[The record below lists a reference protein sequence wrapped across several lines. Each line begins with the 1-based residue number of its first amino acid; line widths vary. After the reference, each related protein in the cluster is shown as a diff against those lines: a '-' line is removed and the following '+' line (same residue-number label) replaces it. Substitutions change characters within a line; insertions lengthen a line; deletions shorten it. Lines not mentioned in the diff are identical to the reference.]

1 MRHSSQISKLTRLKQ
16 PFLGCCSIFLVM
28 ALASLAAANE
38 PAKPASMA
46 SPAVAPS
53 AAVAPVAVVSAPAA
67 APVQAPKALKGDAT
81 VGEALYNNGDTSRG
95 VVACI
100 TCHGPK
106 GMSAVATWPKLAAQH
121 GTYLAKQLK
130 NYKDGTRANP
140 IMMGLAATLTD
151 QDMLNL
157 AAFLVKQPPPQG
169 EVQNKASIELGQL
182 IYRGGIAAKGIP
194 ACSACHS
201 PNGAGIPAQYPRLGG
216 QWAEYNATQLAYFR
230 DGTRKNVQMNMI
242 AVKLSDLEVKA
253 VADYMAGL
261 H

>member
-1 MRHSSQISKLTRLKQ
+1 MRHSSQISKLRRLKEL
-16 PFLGCCSIFLVM
+16 FLSLCSIFILS
-28 ALASLAAANE
+28 ASGSTASANE
-38 PAKPASMA
+38 PAKA
-46 SPAVAPS
+46 
-53 AAVAPVAVVSAPAA
+53 APAA
-67 APVQAPKALKGDAT
+67 GLATAPASLPAAPAAPAAIAAKPSKGDAT
-81 VGEALYNNGDTSRG
+81 AGEALYNSGDASRG

-121 GTYLAKQLK
+121 GTYLTKQLK
-130 NYKDGTRANP
+130 SYKDGSRANP
-140 IMMGLAATLTD
+140 IMMGMAATLTE

-157 AAFLVKQPPPQG
+157 AAYLVKQAPPQG
-169 EVQNKASIELGQL
+169 EVQDKASLELGQL

-216 QWAEYNATQLAYFR
+216 QWAEYNAAQLGYFR

-242 AVKLSDLEVKA
+242 AVKLSDLEMKA
-253 VADYMAGL
+253 VTDYMAGL

>member
-1 MRHSSQISKLTRLKQ
+1 MLHCSQISKLPRLKAL
-16 PFLGCCSIFLVM
+16 FLSLCSIFL
-28 ALASLAAANE
+28 LSASGSVASANE
-38 PAKPASMA
+38 PAKA
-46 SPAVAPS
+46 
-53 AAVAPVAVVSAPAA
+53 APAA
-67 APVQAPKALKGDAT
+67 AVAAAPAAPAAIAAKPSKGDAT
-81 VGEALYNNGDTSRG
+81 VGEALYNSGDASRG

-121 GTYLAKQLK
+121 GTYLTKQLK
-130 NYKDGTRANP
+130 NYKDGSRSNP
-140 IMMGLAATLTD
+140 IMMGMAATLTE

-157 AAFLVKQPPPQG
+157 ATYLVKQAPPQG
-169 EVQNKASIELGQL
+169 EAQDKATLELGQL

-216 QWAEYNATQLAYFR
+216 QWAEYNAVQLGYFR

-242 AVKLSDLEVKA
+242 AVKLSDLEMKA
-253 VADYMAGL
+253 VTDYMAGL

>member
-1 MRHSSQISKLTRLKQ
+1 MLHSSQISKLTRLKQ
-16 PFLGCCSIFLVM
+16 LFLGFCSIFLV
-28 ALASLAAANE
+28 LAFAGLATANE
-38 PAKPASMA
+38 PAKPTAAAPS
-46 SPAVAPS
+46 VAP
-53 AAVAPVAVVSAPAA
+53 AAAPTAAVSAPAA
-67 APVQAPKALKGDAT
+67 APVLVPKALKADAT

-106 GMSAVATWPKLAAQH
+106 GMSAVATWPKWAAQH

-130 NYKDGTRANP
+130 NYKDGTRANA
-140 IMMGLAATLTD
+140 IMMGMVAALTE

-157 AAFLVKQPPPQG
+157 AAFLVKQAPPQG

-242 AVKLSDLEVKA
+242 AVKLSDLEMKA
-253 VADYMAGL
+253 VTDYMAGL

>member
-1 MRHSSQISKLTRLKQ
+1 MLHCSQISKLPRLKAL
-16 PFLGCCSIFLVM
+16 FLSLCSIFL
-28 ALASLAAANE
+28 LSASGSAVSANE
-38 PAKPASMA
+38 PAKAVPA
-46 SPAVAPS
+46 
-53 AAVAPVAVVSAPAA
+53 AAVAGAPAA
-67 APVQAPKALKGDAT
+67 PAAPTAIVAKPSKGDAT
-81 VGEALYNNGDTSRG
+81 AGEALYNSGDASRG

-121 GTYLAKQLK
+121 GTYLTKQLK
-130 NYKDGTRANP
+130 SYKDGSRANP
-140 IMMGLAATLTD
+140 IMMGMAAALTE

-157 AAFLVKQPPPQG
+157 AAYLVKQAPPQG
-169 EVQNKASIELGQL
+169 EAQDKATLELGQL

-216 QWAEYNATQLAYFR
+216 QWAEYNAAQLGYFR

-242 AVKLSDLEVKA
+242 AVKLSDLEMKA
-253 VADYMAGL
+253 VTDYMAGL

>member
-1 MRHSSQISKLTRLKQ
+1 MRHSTQISKLSRLKKL
-16 PFLGCCSIFLVM
+16 FLGLCSIFILS
-28 ALASLAAANE
+28 ASGSVAIANE
-38 PAKPASMA
+38 PAKPAPTAAVPA
-46 SPAVAPS
+46 SATATAVAP
-53 AAVAPVAVVSAPAA
+53 APVAIAA
-67 APVQAPKALKGDAT
+67 KPTKGDAAA
-81 VGEALYNNGDTSRG
+81 GEALYNSGDTSRG

-130 NYKDGTRANP
+130 SYKDGTRANP
-140 IMMGLAATLTD
+140 IMMGMAATLTE

-157 AAFLVKQPPPQG
+157 AAFLVKQAPPQG
-169 EVQNKASIELGQL
+169 EAQDKATLELGQL

-194 ACSACHS
+194 ACAACHS

-216 QWAEYNATQLAYFR
+216 QWAEYNAVQLGYFR
-230 DGTRKNVQMNMI
+230 DGTRKNVQMNMV
-242 AVKLSDLEVKA
+242 AVKLSDLEMKA
-253 VADYMAGL
+253 VTDYMAGL

>member
-1 MRHSSQISKLTRLKQ
+1 MLHCSQISKLPRLKEL
-16 PFLGCCSIFLVM
+16 FLSLSSIFL
-28 ALASLAAANE
+28 LSASGSAASANE
-38 PAKPASMA
+38 PAKAVLA
-46 SPAVAPS
+46 PAVAAAPA
-53 AAVAPVAVVSAPAA
+53 AAVAPVAPAA
-67 APVQAPKALKGDAT
+67 IAAKPSKGDAT
-81 VGEALYNNGDTSRG
+81 AGEALYNSGDASRG

-121 GTYLAKQLK
+121 GTYLTKQLK
-130 NYKDGTRANP
+130 NYKDGARANP
-140 IMMGLAATLTD
+140 IMMGMAAALTE

-157 AAFLVKQPPPQG
+157 AAFLVKQAPPQG
-169 EVQNKASIELGQL
+169 EAQDKATLELGQL

-216 QWAEYNATQLAYFR
+216 QWAEYNAAQLGYFR

-242 AVKLSDLEVKA
+242 AVKLSDLEMKA
-253 VADYMAGL
+253 VTDYMAGL

>member
-1 MRHSSQISKLTRLKQ
+1 MLHCSQISKLPRLKE
-16 PFLGCCSIFLVM
+16 PFLSLCSIFL
-28 ALASLAAANE
+28 LSASGSAVSANE
-38 PAKPASMA
+38 PAKAVPA
-46 SPAVAPS
+46 PAVAAAPA
-53 AAVAPVAVVSAPAA
+53 AAVAPAAPAA
-67 APVQAPKALKGDAT
+67 IAAKPSKGDAT
-81 VGEALYNNGDTSRG
+81 AGEALYNSGDASRG

-121 GTYLAKQLK
+121 GTYLTKQLK

-140 IMMGLAATLTD
+140 IMMGMAAALTE

-157 AAFLVKQPPPQG
+157 AAFLVKQAPPQG
-169 EVQNKASIELGQL
+169 EAQDKATLELGQL

-216 QWAEYNATQLAYFR
+216 QWAEYNAAQLGYFR

-242 AVKLSDLEVKA
+242 AVKLSDLEMKA
-253 VADYMAGL
+253 VTDYMAGL

>member
-1 MRHSSQISKLTRLKQ
+1 MLHCSQISKLPRLKEL
-16 PFLGCCSIFLVM
+16 FLSLSSIFL
-28 ALASLAAANE
+28 LSASGSAVSANE
-38 PAKPASMA
+38 PAKAVPA
-46 SPAVAPS
+46 PAVA
-53 AAVAPVAVVSAPAA
+53 AAPGATAAPVAPAA
-67 APVQAPKALKGDAT
+67 IAAKPSKGDAT
-81 VGEALYNNGDTSRG
+81 AGEALYNSGDASRG
-95 VVACI
+95 VLACI

-121 GTYLAKQLK
+121 GTYLTKQLK
-130 NYKDGTRANP
+130 SYKDGSRANP
-140 IMMGLAATLTD
+140 IMMGMAATLTE

-157 AAFLVKQPPPQG
+157 AAYLVKQAPPQG
-169 EVQNKASIELGQL
+169 EAQDKATLELGQL

-216 QWAEYNATQLAYFR
+216 QWAEYNAAQLGYFR

-242 AVKLSDLEVKA
+242 AVKLSDLEMKA
-253 VADYMAGL
+253 VTDYMAGL